1 MTDKPTRKSP
11 ARKIRGRL
19 KALGRSAQNAA
30 TLLKRGRLGAPYCAP
45 YDVVLDEDVFR
56 LRHYNP
62 GPQGSDAEPVPE
74 SILLVPPLMVSSDIY
89 DISPELSATMTL
101 MARGLDVWL
110 VDYGAPETEERGM
123 ERTMEGHILA
133 VDRAIQEVFDHTGH
147 DVHLVGYSQGGIF
160 AYQAAAY
167 RRCECVASVVTFG
180 APVDIWR
187 NMPFKM
193 HEQITRKVLGAAGSA
208 LEVPLRKLP
217 GLPGSLTS
225 TGFKVFNAHKE
236 VKQIASFFGLLH
248 DREALKKR
256 EPKRRFLGGDG
267 FVAWPGPAF
276 REFLD
281 EVVVH
286 NRLTVGGMV
295 FNGKS
300 IGLGDIDCPIL
311 IFVGLRDDMAR
322 PACVRAI
329 TKAAPKAEVYEVRA
343 AAGHFGL
350 VVGTQAIT
358 RHWPIVADWAA
369 WHAGVGERPA
379 ALDEDPPEADSKP
392 GSRSE
397 ALYEVAT
404 DALDSVWNKLGDVS
418 LDVGQMV
425 DTLRWQIPR
434 LAKLEGLMMETNASL
449 SAALAEQAE
458 SIPEAPF
465 FLWQGHSFTYAQA
478 NGRVNKA
485 ARVLQTSGVTQG
497 EHVGVLMDNH
507 PDYLTVVTAL
517 NRLGAVAVPL
527 DTTLRGQSLEQALTV
542 GEVAHLVVS
551 GAHAERALAVHTKV
565 LCVGGDELPVDADRE
580 RVELLDERIDAASR
594 QAIAG
599 LEPGRTSDLAL
610 LLFTSGLSGLPKA
623 ARITN
628 RRWVASALGAAAAC
642 RLTPDDTVY
651 CPLPLYNAVGM
662 LLAVSGALVGGARLA
677 LVPRFSVRGFWPDVR
692 RTGATVVVYIGGLC
706 RYLVTAPPGD
716 GERDHSVRL
725 FAGAGMKADVWEKLL
740 DRFGD
745 VQVIDIYGSAEG
757 NVVLANL
764 TGEKIGSVGSPM
776 TADKN
781 VALLQLDENHEAFA
795 RDPQGRVIPCGTDQP
810 GVLVGRIGGHGPVS
824 RFEGYTDREAT
835 QRRILRDVFSAGD
848 SWFISGDLFR
858 RDEDGDYWHL
868 GRVGDT
874 FRWKGENVSAQ
885 LVEEVLDGWP
895 ASAGAAVYG
904 VEVPGYDG
912 RAGMAALQLMEGA
925 GFEPEGLFQRVEE
938 HLPDGARPRFVRLVD
953 RFEINEAHEVNKA
966 LLKKDGIDLG
976 AIADPVYAY
985 DAPDK
990 TYVRVDAATLP
1001 GFLKKARSF

>member
-1 MTDKPTRKSP
+1 
-11 ARKIRGRL
+11 L
-19 KALGRSAQNAA
+19 KALGRGAQNAA

-45 YDVVLDEDVFR
+45 YDIVLEEEIFR

-62 GPQGSDAEPVPE
+62 GPEGVDAEPVPE

-89 DISPELSATMTL
+89 DISPELSATTML

-133 VDRAIQEVFDHTGH
+133 VDRAIQEIFDRTGH

-160 AYQAAAY
+160 VYQAAAY
-167 RRCECVASVVTFG
+167 RRCECVASLVTFG

-208 LEVPLRKLP
+208 LEIPLRKLP

-256 EPKRRFLGGDG
+256 EPKRRFLGGEG

-276 REFLD
+276 REFVD

-286 NRLTVGGMV
+286 NRLTMGGMV

-322 PACVRAI
+322 PSCVRAVA
-329 TKAAPKAEVYEVRA
+329 KAAPKAEVHEVQA

-358 RHWPIVADWAA
+358 RHWPIVADWTA
-369 WHAGVGERPA
+369 WQAGVGERPA
-379 ALDEDPPEADSKP
+379 ALDEDPPAADGEP
-392 GSRSE
+392 GSRTE

-404 DALDSVWNKLGDVS
+404 DALDTVWNKLGDVS

-434 LAKLEGLMMETNASL
+434 LAKLEGLMAETHASL

-465 FLWQGHSFTYAQA
+465 FLWKGRSFTYAQA

-485 ARVLQTSGVTQG
+485 ARILRSSGVTLG
-497 EHVGVLMDNH
+497 EQVGVLMDNH
-507 PDYLTVVTAL
+507 PDFLTVVTAL

-527 DTTLRGQSLEQALTV
+527 DTTLRGQSLEQALAV
-542 GEVAHLVVS
+542 GEVDHLVVS
-551 GAHAERALAVHTKV
+551 GAHAERALAAYEGTV
-565 LCVGGDELPVDADRE
+565 LCVGGEGLPGGTQRVD
-580 RVELLDERIDAASR
+580 LLDEAIAGASPVP
-594 QAIAG
+594 IAG
-599 LEPGRTSDLAL
+599 LEPGRTGDLAL
-610 LLFTSGLSGLPKA
+610 LLFTSGLSGMPKA

-677 LVPRFSVRGFWPDVR
+677 LAPRFSVSGFWPDVR

-706 RYLVTAPPGD
+706 RYLVNTPPAD
-716 GERDHSVRL
+716 GEGDHSVRL
-725 FAGAGMKADVWEKLL
+725 FAGAGMKADVWEQLL
-740 DRFGD
+740 QRFGD
-745 VQVIDIYGSAEG
+745 VQVIDIYGSTEG

-776 TADKN
+776 TAEKN
-781 VALLQLDENHEAFA
+781 VALLRLDADHETFA
-795 RDPQGRVIPCGTDQP
+795 RDSQGRVIPCGTDEP

-835 QRRILRDVFSAGD
+835 QRRILRDVFTPGD

-868 GRVGDT
+868 GRLGDT
-874 FRWKGENVSAQ
+874 FRWKAENVSAQ
-885 LVEEVLDGWP
+885 QVEGVLDGWDTV
-895 ASAGAAVYG
+895 ARVAVYG

-912 RAGMAALQLMEGA
+912 RAGMAALQLAGGA
-925 GFEPEGLFQRVEE
+925 GFVPEQLFELVEQ
-938 HLPDGARPRFVRLVD
+938 HLPDGARPRFVRLVEG
-953 RFEINEAHEVNKA
+953 FELTEDHEVNKG
-966 LLKKDGIDLG
+966 LLRDGGIDLKT
-976 AIADPVYAY
+976 IDDPVYAY
-985 DAPDK
+985 DAPGQ